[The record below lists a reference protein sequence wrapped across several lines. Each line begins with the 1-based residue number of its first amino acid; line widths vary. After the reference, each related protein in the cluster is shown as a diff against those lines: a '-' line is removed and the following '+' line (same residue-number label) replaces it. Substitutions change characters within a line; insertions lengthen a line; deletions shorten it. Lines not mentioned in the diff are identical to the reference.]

1 MKDKELI
8 ESAISASK
16 KAYAPYSKFMVGAAL
31 QLKNGEIIEGCNIEN
46 ASFGLTNCA
55 ERTALFT
62 AIARGEKKF
71 SKLAIYVDREA
82 FTAPC
87 GACRQV
93 ILELAPDVEILLV
106 NNRREVKKTNI
117 KELLPLSFGSEDLD
131 SAE

>member
-8 ESAISASK
+8 EKAIAASK
-16 KAYAPYSKFMVGAAL
+16 NAYAPYSNFKVGAAL
-31 QLKNGEIIEGCNIEN
+31 QLKSGEIIQGCNVEN

-62 AIARGEKKF
+62 AIARGERNF
-71 SKLAIYVDREA
+71 TKLVVYVDRAA

-93 ILELAPDVEILLV
+93 ISELAPNIEIIMA
-106 NNRREVKKTNI
+106 NNEGKVKRTTI
-117 KELLPLSFGSEDLD
+117 KDLLPMSFGSEDLE
-131 SAE
+131 S

>member
-8 ESAISASK
+8 EKAIEASK
-16 KAYAPYSKFMVGAAL
+16 MAYAPYSNFMVGAAL
-31 QLKNGEIIEGCNIEN
+31 QLKSGEIIMGCNVEN

-93 ILELAPDVEILLV
+93 IFELAPNIEILMV
-106 NNRREVKKTNI
+106 NNRGEIKKTTI
-117 KELLPLSFGSEDLD
+117 KELLPMSFGSEDL
-131 SAE
+131 EN

>member
-8 ESAISASK
+8 EKAIAASK
-16 KAYAPYSKFMVGAAL
+16 MAYAPYSNFMVGAAL
-31 QLKNGEIIEGCNIEN
+31 QLKSGEIIQGCNVEN

-62 AIARGEKKF
+62 AIARGEKNF
-71 SKLAIYVDREA
+71 TRLAVYVDRPA

-93 ILELAPDVEILLV
+93 ILELAPNVEILLV
-106 NNRREVKKTNI
+106 NNRGEVKKTNI
-117 KELLPLSFGSEDLD
+117 KELLPLSFGSEDLE
-131 SAE
+131 S